1 MAVQVPGT
9 LRVVERSGRYG
20 QFCVGELACDIG
32 TFNVRNKILDEFTA
46 GTYEGIFSV
55 IRIHND
61 TNVSRTGQVYVNLSA
76 QLDWDALRIL
86 LQDDQEPESES
97 LNIAAALSC
106 VSDTQQEEVPV
117 KVEVSTPKPLVDS
130 PENTVPEKTVIHT
143 EAVDDTKNDKVDSVE
158 VLFELISNN
167 TSVISLDNSV
177 ERTVFTELRSMVK
190 EHGYRFEPNSKT
202 WIKKV

>member
-1 MAVQVPGT
+1 MT
-9 LRVVERSGRYG
+9 S
-20 QFCVGELACDIG
+20 
-32 TFNVRNKILDEFTA
+32 T
-46 GTYEGIFSV
+46 
-55 IRIHND
+55 
-61 TNVSRTGQVYVNLSA
+61 
-76 QLDWDALRIL
+76 
-86 LQDDQEPESES
+86 
-97 LNIAAALSC
+97 
-106 VSDTQQEEVPV
+106 EVPV

-167 TSVISLDNSV
+167 TSVITLDNSV

-190 EHGYRFEPNSKT
+190 EHGYRFESSSRT

>member
-1 MAVQVPGT
+1 M
-9 LRVVERSGRYG
+9 
-20 QFCVGELACDIG
+20 ACDIG

-61 TNVSRTGQVYVNLSA
+61 TNVSKTGQVYVNLSA

-86 LQDDQEPESES
+86 LQDDQEPESDS
-97 LNIAAALSC
+97 LSIAAALSC
-106 VSDTQQEEVPV
+106 ASDTQQDEVPA

-130 PENTVPEKTVIHT
+130 PENTVPKETVIHT

-167 TSVISLDNSV
+167 TSVITLDNSV

-190 EHGYRFEPNSKT
+190 EHGYRFESSSRT